1 MPKVCKRDE
10 RREEYQREKL
20 LVAVRKA
27 CEKRPV
33 SAVADHFETR
43 GVIRVEVEKARNIAL
58 YMMFDADHNLD
69 ERVLAEQFR
78 Y

>member
-1 MPKVCKRDE
+1 
-10 RREEYQREKL
+10 L
-20 LVAVRKA
+20 LPNTVRIA
-27 CEKRPV
+27 IDVLEADTRPV

-43 GVIRVEVEKARNIAL
+43 GVTRVEVEKARNVEL
-58 YMMFDADHNLD
+58 FMMFDPDHSLD